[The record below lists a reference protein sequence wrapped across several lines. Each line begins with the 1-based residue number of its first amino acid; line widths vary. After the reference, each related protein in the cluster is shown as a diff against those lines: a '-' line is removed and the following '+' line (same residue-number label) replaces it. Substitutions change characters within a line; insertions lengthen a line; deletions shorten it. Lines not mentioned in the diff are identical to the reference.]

1 VSQVP
6 NLGDKLKLVGPVPP
20 ATTEFRLRAD
30 LNPYL
35 TGDVTLASGT
45 YITLGQAGQTI
56 TINYSGPT
64 PPDPADT
71 APPEVQETSVL
82 GVSARYA
89 RQDHTH
95 QSPTIYWPQGAGP
108 NDNVVA
114 NRDSAPTRTPAA
126 SGATN
131 FCNYA
136 PASALDGATG
146 VDCTISG
153 GRDNSAL
160 SLYDAIGGGYVNATL
175 DSTDEQPA
183 NVICGGLTNNT
194 LGFHHSSICGG
205 SYNII
210 NNPDDPTYEGF
221 AACITGGSE
230 NEVYRSG
237 GRSGG
242 YQSSSYSVGEDS
254 FACGSES
261 GNHGESQDSRVVVAG
276 STPGS
281 APNESITLRQYIE
294 PVPADNVVLMRADR
308 CYVMQVRIVA
318 ADTASSSQ
326 AVWIYGVSARTDGAA
341 ALTINDTSV
350 IYSHNDAGSASWT
363 ITISA
368 SGSELRVVFAT
379 GAGVTDAVKITAV
392 IEYAQIVNT

>member
-1 VSQVP
+1 MSQVP

-64 PPDPADT
+64 PPDPANT
-71 APPEVQETSVL
+71 APPEVQESSVL

-89 RQDHTH
+89 LQDHTH

-108 NDNVVA
+108 NDNVVS
-114 NRDSAPTRTPAA
+114 NRDTAPTRTPAA

-131 FCNYA
+131 FCNYN
-136 PASALDGATG
+136 PGSALDGATG

-160 SLYDAIGGGYVNATL
+160 SLYDTIGGGYVNATL
-175 DSTDEQPA
+175 TSTDSEPA
-183 NVICGGLTNNT
+183 NTICGGLTNQT
-194 LGFHHSSICGG
+194 LGFHHATICGG
-205 SYNII
+205 SYNSIV
-210 NNPDDPTYEGF
+210 NFDDPLYEGM
-221 AACITGGSE
+221 AGCITGGSE
-230 NEVYRSG
+230 NEVYRSC

-242 YQSSSYSVGEDS
+242 FRAVSYAVGEDS

-261 GNHGESQDSRVVVAG
+261 GNHGESQDSRVVVTG
-276 STPGS
+276 STPGA
-281 APNESITLRQYIE
+281 APNESVTLRQYVE
-294 PVPADNVVLMRADR
+294 PIAADNVVLMRPNMG
-308 CYVMQVRIVA
+308 YVMQIRIVA
-318 ADTASSSQ
+318 SDTASTSQ
-326 AVWIYGVSARTDGAA
+326 AVWVYGVSARTNAVP
-341 ALTINDTSV
+341 ALTINDASV

-368 SGSELRVVFAT
+368 SGSELQVVFAT

-392 IEYAQIVNT
+392 IEYAQIVNN